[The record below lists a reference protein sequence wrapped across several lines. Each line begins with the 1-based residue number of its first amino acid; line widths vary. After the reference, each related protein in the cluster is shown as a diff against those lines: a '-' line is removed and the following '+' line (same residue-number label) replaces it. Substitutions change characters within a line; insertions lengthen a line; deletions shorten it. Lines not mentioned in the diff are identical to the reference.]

1 MYLHKTPAAFRL
13 LFPNILWRKRTKN
26 KEIFLTFDD
35 GPIPEATPWILDLL
49 DQYNAKATF
58 FMVGENIER
67 YPEVYKE
74 VIERGHAVGNHT
86 RNHLNG
92 WATLDKAYIE
102 NTAAAES
109 LLAGASQKLFRPPHG
124 RIKPSQYAKMKAD
137 YKIVMWDVLSG
148 DFDRSISEEYCLKK
162 TIGATQ
168 RGSIV
173 LFHDSVKTIDL
184 VKVVL
189 PGYLNHF
196 AQLKYSFQSL

>member
-92 WATLDKAYIE
+92 WATLDKDYIE
-102 NTAAAES
+102 NTAAAER

-189 PGYLNHF
+189 PRYLKHF

>member
-189 PGYLNHF
+189 PRYLKHF